1 MTWKHLFEE
10 VLKDLLTVN
19 KAFKVRE
26 LSAYQ
31 KQAVIKLVE
40 KKKRQKKKNLL
51 KTGDQ
56 FLFSTLIKIRFHKFE
71 RSV

>member
-40 KKKRQKKKNLL
+40 KKKTKKKNLL

-56 FLFSTLIKIRFHKFE
+56 FVFSTLTKIRFHKFE

>member
-1 MTWKHLFEE
+1 M
-10 VLKDLLTVN
+10 LKDLLTVN

-40 KKKRQKKKNLL
+40 KKKDKKKELIKNWRPICILNVDKNSISQVWAERL
-51 KTGDQ
+51 KTLLD
-56 FLFSTLIKIRFHKFE
+56 LP
-71 RSV
+71 

>member
-40 KKKRQKKKNLL
+40 KKKRQKK
-51 KTGDQ
+51 
-56 FLFSTLIKIRFHKFE
+56 RAY
-71 RSV
+71 